1 MEEVWKQISGADK
14 YYEVSNYGRARVKEH
29 KDKNENIIQEKILA
43 PIKTNL
49 GYVQYGIMFS
59 GERKRKYAHRLV
71 AEAFI
76 PNPLN
81 LAEVD
86 HIDDI
91 RDHNNAE
98 NLQWITRQDNIRKMA
113 DKKLEASKHKRM
125 CSCGKEKS
133 DTKALICFECRK
145 RIRRANI
152 PNKDELINVLSDNR
166 VNLSA
171 VGRIYSVSD
180 NAVRKWCKLYQIDIC
195 ELKGLVA

>member
-1 MEEVWKQISGADK
+1 MEEIWKQVVGADK
-14 YYEVSNYGRARVKEH
+14 YYEISNCGRARIKEH
-29 KDKNENIIQEKILA
+29 TDQSGNIIQEKILT

-49 GYVQYGIMFS
+49 GYIQYGIAFA

-86 HIDDI
+86 HIDDV
-91 RDHNNAE
+91 RDHNSVD
-98 NLQWITRQDNIRKMA
+98 NLQWITRKDNVRKMA
-113 DKKLEASKHKRM
+113 DKKLAASKQKRT

-133 DTKALICFECRK
+133 DAKALICSECRR

-152 PNKDELINVLSDNR
+152 PNKDELIGVLSYNH

-180 NAVRKWCKLYQIDIC
+180 NAVRKWCKLYQIDIHR
-195 ELKGLVA
+195 LKGLVA